1 MKNPIAAKLN
11 SRRGASLLLALLF
24 FLICALAASSVL
36 MAAASN
42 AGRTRGS
49 REEHQRYLALS
60 SAMRLVCDDL
70 ARAQYRGK
78 YQVDTYQE
86 TVSYDPETNE
96 PIVQTKH
103 RLTQLDGV
111 YTGALEGL
119 LRPVFDSI
127 FAQQFTPVPNGI
139 DSVEP
144 QIPFSGPVTETLT
157 VTPDIL
163 AGSGAEVLRDMPVTV
178 SVTAEDGYR
187 LTLTASLADGYA
199 LRAEMAV
206 TTSLPKPANLNPG
219 EPRETGPVLWEISY
233 IEPADAEGEGAG
245 AGG

>member
-42 AGRTRGS
+42 AGRARGS

-78 YQVDTYQE
+78 YQVTTY
-86 TVSYDPETNE
+86 PEEGPPDENGNPTWLTR
-96 PIVQTKH
+96 QK
-103 RLTQLDGV
+103 LTQLDGV

>member
-42 AGRTRGS
+42 AGRARGS

-78 YQVDTYQE
+78 YRVTTY
-86 TVSYDPETNE
+86 PEE
-96 PIVQTKH
+96 GPIDENGNTTWLTRQK
-103 RLTQLDGV
+103 LTQLDGV

-119 LRPVFDSI
+119 LLPVFDSI
-127 FAQQFTPVPNGI
+127 FAKQFVLPMGEI
-139 DSVEP
+139 DSVDP
-144 QIPFSGPVTETLT
+144 KTQFSGPVTETLT
-157 VTPDIL
+157 VTPDIP
-163 AGSGAEVLRDMPVTV
+163 AGSEAEVLRDMPVTV